1 MASEQSPQEASLGG
15 DARETMHVVKALMG
29 VAASTDAV
37 VAQVLVEFGV
47 THSAAA
53 MLWALD
59 PLSDPLTMREIADRI
74 GCDPSTISLTASKLE
89 QGGLIARRPHPKDG
103 RKRVLVLTEQGEDL
117 WKELSSRLHAV
128 SPLARLTG
136 EERRE
141 LRGLLVRMRPAAV

>member
-1 MASEQSPQEASLGG
+1 MASEQGAQDASLGG
-15 DARETMHVVKALMG
+15 DARETMQVVKALQG

-37 VAQVLVEFGV
+37 VARVLVEFGV

-59 PLSDPLTMREIADRI
+59 PLADPLTMRDIADRI

-103 RKRVLVLTEQGEDL
+103 RKRVLVLTEKGGEL
-117 WKELSSRLHAV
+117 WAELGARLHFA
-128 SPLARLTG
+128 SPLSRLTG

-141 LRGLLVRMRPAAV
+141 LRALLARMSPAAV